1 MVMEIQTPGKTM
13 VPKLTRRKLTA
24 RPKSMP
30 IKAMIKIPMP
40 MERVMPTVR
49 TRINPTMG
57 NM

>member
-1 MVMEIQTPGKTM
+1 MP
-13 VPKLTRRKLTA
+13 TR
-24 RPKSMP
+24 
-30 IKAMIKIPMP
+30 AMIKIPMP